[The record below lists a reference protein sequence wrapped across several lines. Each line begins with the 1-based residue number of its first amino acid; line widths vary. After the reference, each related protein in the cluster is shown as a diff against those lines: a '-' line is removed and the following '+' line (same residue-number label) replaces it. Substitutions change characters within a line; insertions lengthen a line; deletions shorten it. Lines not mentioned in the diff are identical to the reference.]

1 MTDDVTGE
9 PLIQRSD
16 DNEDTLKNR
25 LQAFHDQT
33 APVAKYYKKQ
43 GIWYGVDAAQTPEAV
58 WDSINAI
65 FDQTL
70 C

>member
-1 MTDDVTGE
+1 MTDDITGE

-16 DNEDTLKNR
+16 DNKNTLKSR

-65 FDQTL
+65 FGKTL
-70 C
+70 